1 MKDSYHSVRPV
12 FNDGWVKF
20 EFKCLAPPDA
30 PCRTRS
36 TTFQDVDWR
45 VFTFEDIGKKAQ
57 GRITSTGLLCKF
69 VEWMDIDPGA
79 AIEVGP
85 AEGIVREGLI
95 EYKWNG
101 LMEQYEWWYANEY
114 D

>member
-30 PCRTRS
+30 PCRTHRA
-36 TTFQDVDWR
+36 TADDINWH
-45 VFTFEDIGKKAQ
+45 VFTSSGEKAR
-57 GRITSTGLLCKF
+57 GHITSTGLPCKF
-69 VEWMDIDPGA
+69 IEWMDIDPA
-79 AIEVGP
+79 VAIELGP
-85 AEGIVREGLI
+85 AEGLVREGLI
-95 EYKWNG
+95 EFKWDR